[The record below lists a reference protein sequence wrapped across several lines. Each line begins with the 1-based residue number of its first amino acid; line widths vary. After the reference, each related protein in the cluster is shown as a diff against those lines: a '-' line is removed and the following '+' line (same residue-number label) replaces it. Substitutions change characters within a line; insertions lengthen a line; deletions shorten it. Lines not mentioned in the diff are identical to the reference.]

1 MHKAF
6 ALVCLCHLT
15 FYNDLFGFQDL
26 AHFFILLCLWSN
38 RLKLLMACSITRV
51 LITMSPA
58 VFGMRRILCRY
69 MYCTCCVN
77 LMQGGM
83 LIRYTM
89 HVLNSHPLTSTYP
102 FLCGI
107 HTRLCVVTETEAG
120 GHMLG

>member
-83 LIRYTM
+83 LIRYNACLELSPFN
-89 HVLNSHPLTSTYP
+89 LNIPLPVWHSYTN
-102 FLCGI
+102 
-107 HTRLCVVTETEAG
+107 CVW
-120 GHMLG
+120 